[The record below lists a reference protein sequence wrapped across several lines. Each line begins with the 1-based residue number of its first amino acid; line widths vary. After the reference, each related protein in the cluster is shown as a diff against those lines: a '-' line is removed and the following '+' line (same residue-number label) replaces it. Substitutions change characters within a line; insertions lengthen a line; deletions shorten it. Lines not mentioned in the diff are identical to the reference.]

1 MADDAER
8 QRALA
13 GNDGLRRDYML
24 RYLLDVESRGSQSL
38 LNIDDFA
45 DPRTYTLKVKK
56 SGSDEYTVKA
66 VDLVESFNYLIG
78 LRVVHV
84 AAPQTFNAEFKRVVE
99 PELPADQ
106 ETRLVLDGRMRQD
119 GDGSWWFRKV
129 EGWVPANPMQPNNGL
144 RERVLVVW
152 RKLTGDLEQYNLM
165 LDEWFRHN
173 RISTQDFEF
182 DTIFVNGSNNLP
194 NLRQE
199 GETWKVRLL
208 EEEFML
214 RMWDGENL

>member
-106 ETRLVLDGRMRQD
+106 ETRLVLDERMRQD

-152 RKLTGDLEQYNLM
+152 RKLTGDLEQDNLM

-194 NLRQE
+194 NLHQE

>member
-1 MADDAER
+1 
-8 QRALA
+8 
-13 GNDGLRRDYML
+13 ML

-106 ETRLVLDGRMRQD
+106 ETRLVLDERMRQD

-152 RKLTGDLEQYNLM
+152 RKLTGDLEQDNLM

>member
-1 MADDAER
+1 
-8 QRALA
+8 
-13 GNDGLRRDYML
+13 ML

-106 ETRLVLDGRMRQD
+106 ETRLVLDERMRQD

-152 RKLTGDLEQYNLM
+152 RKLTGDLEQDNLM

-214 RMWDGENL
+214 RMRDGENL

>member
-106 ETRLVLDGRMRQD
+106 ETRLVLDERMRQD

-152 RKLTGDLEQYNLM
+152 RKLTGDLEQDNLM